1 MNSLRNKLLA
11 WLLGAVALIGAAG
24 AWVSYRNA
32 LAEANAF
39 FDEHLRQTALLLRD
53 QAYGFAATPG
63 LPQEI
68 PDYDFVVQVWTL
80 DGVRVYLSR
89 PHTVLPG
96 LTTLGLSTAA
106 TPNGRWRVFGVE
118 ARGRVI
124 QVAQP
129 MNIREQRAAKFALRT
144 IAPFAFLLPAL
155 ALLILWIVGRAVR
168 PVRQFADVLR
178 SRERGALEPL
188 DGTGLPDEVRPV
200 ATALNELLARLK
212 DSVER
217 ERSFIADAA
226 HELRTPLT
234 ALDLQVQS
242 LRASTAGSKHDE
254 AVRQLE
260 AGVARAARL
269 VEQLLALAR
278 EERDGSREH
287 EPVALHDVAREVLE
301 EMLPLA
307 DRRGID
313 LGMERADAVSVA
325 GDREALRVLVR
336 NLLDNAIRYSPE
348 GGRVDVSVERQDL
361 ASPRAVL
368 VVSDC
373 GPGIPI
379 PERERVFD
387 RFYRVPGTASPG
399 SGIGLALVRSI
410 AAHHHADIR
419 LDEGQG
425 GQGLRVTRRIRRP
438 RSALSLP

>member
-1 MNSLRNKLLA
+1 VNSLRNKLLA

-39 FDEHLRQTALLLRD
+39 FDEHLRETALLLRD

-129 MNIREQRAAKFALRT
+129 MNVREQRAAHFALRT

-168 PVRQFADVLR
+168 PVRVFADVLR

-188 DGTGLPDEVRPV
+188 DGAGLPDEVRPV

-242 LRASTAGSKHDE
+242 LRASAAGSMHDD
-254 AVRQLE
+254 AVQQLE
-260 AGVARAARL
+260 AGVARATRL

-278 EERDGSREH
+278 EERGGSREH
-287 EPVALHDVAREVLE
+287 EPVALNDLAREVLE

-313 LGMERADAVSVA
+313 LGMERADAVSAA

-336 NLLDNAIRYSPE
+336 NLLDNAVRYSPE

-361 ASPRAVL
+361 TPPRAVL

-379 PERERVFD
+379 AERERVFD

-410 AAHHHADIR
+410 AEHHNAQIR
-419 LDEGQG
+419 LEDGRDG
-425 GQGLRVTRRIRRP
+425 HGLRV
-438 RSALSLP
+438 SVEFAALGPP